1 MDETLGVLAHHGGLI
16 AAHPQ
21 LTVGVLRAI
30 SRPTGLELELV
41 ARRPLDRRTA
51 AERQAAIRA
60 GGPPPLPA
68 PRRLLPPYDEG
79 LELRVGRLDGDGRAH
94 WVYAVGSSSS
104 SGDHAGGV
112 HGFSLQMTVLLPPL
126 FDRLSLVLAWPEIGF
141 PETVVELP
149 LPDRATVDRDAVSIW
164 DAPVHAVPPPP
175 GLRFRTGTFPAVEPD
190 AEAGRIVAPPRVLNR
205 GGDAVVVLTR
215 LTEIGDSLSFELQ
228 CLAAV
233 DIPHDM
239 STIAGA
245 SVAVLTDG
253 EATWA
258 RSHTASA
265 SGSDRRFESTAGYT
279 VPRPD
284 GDVLHLLISWPA
296 AGLPDA
302 CVGVPLIAPKG

>member
-16 AAHPQ
+16 AEHPH

-30 SRPTGLELELV
+30 SRPTGLELELL

-60 GGPPPLPA
+60 GGPPAAPA

-94 WVYAVGSSSS
+94 WVYAVSSSSS

-112 HGFSLQMTVLLPPL
+112 HGFSLQMTVLLPPV

-141 PETVVELP
+141 PETVVEMP
-149 LPDRATVDRDAVSIW
+149 LPDRATVERDTVSIW
-164 DAPVHAVPPPP
+164 DAPVHTVPPPA
-175 GLRFRTGTFPAVEPD
+175 GLRYRTGTFPAVEPD
-190 AEAGRIVAPPRVLNR
+190 AEAGRIVAPPRVLSR
-205 GGDAVVVLTR
+205 SDDAVVVLTR
-215 LTEIGDSLSFELQ
+215 LTEIGATLSFELG

-233 DIPHDM
+233 GITHDM

-245 SVAVLTDG
+245 SVAVLNDG

-258 RSHTASA
+258 RSQTASA
-265 SGSDRRFESTAGYT
+265 SGGDDSFESTAEYT
-279 VPRPD
+279 VARPD

-296 AGLPDA
+296 AGLPGA
-302 CVGVPLIAPKG
+302 CVDVPLTGPEG